1 MPLSYRQNNIV
12 IIEPQVQPI
21 IGSVATSNNSEI
33 NGSNRVGHTET
44 STDDEDGE
52 DDDYYDYYNDVVGKG
67 GDYDEGKAEKDEVK
81 KIQMNFF
88 EDFEEEFQ
96 H

>member
-1 MPLSYRQNNIV
+1 M
-12 IIEPQVQPI
+12 
-21 IGSVATSNNSEI
+21 
-33 NGSNRVGHTET
+33 ET
-44 STDDEDGE
+44 STNDEDDD
-52 DDDYYDYYNDVVGKG
+52 DDDYYDYYNELVSEG